1 MDGIPFGVRKWGRGA
16 AAESA
21 SSRRNE
27 KEKKVE
33 GGGEENE
40 REALYFP
47 PPPFHDRSSEEEKG
61 EEASGRRHRNWSRK
75 GLMGSKKNGT
85 SRDRGREGK
94 RLQTVTLYKE
104 EEAFGFF
111 SGVAAAT
118 NLFHLFQHISLLLLL
133 LLLRRRL
140 WILLFLFYNGHSRHL
155 LSFPL
160 SSLSHLLSLFLAQRR
175 EEEAQHTFAASSPRR
190 LNSRFRLA
198 NLNPTRGE
206 RRRQL

>member
-1 MDGIPFGVRKWGRGA
+1 MGGRG
-16 AAESA
+16 
-21 SSRRNE
+21 R
-27 KEKKVE
+27 KT
-33 GGGEENE
+33 NE
-40 REALYFP
+40 RPFISLL
-47 PPPFHDRSSEEEKG
+47 PPFHDRSSEEEKG
-61 EEASGRRHRNWSRK
+61 EASGRRHRNWSRK

-133 LLLRRRL
+133 RRRRL

-175 EEEAQHTFAASSPRR
+175 EEEAQYTVAASSPRR